1 MRSIGSAASFAAISP
16 SVPRTIRSLGAARI
30 PHDRDRTILAVRR
43 LELFHDIT
51 ERMDRKMDRQR
62 CARRGEGCE
71 PLAFGHG
78 RGAARHAGEHDALR
92 DLGNGQFAADRGGGG
107 GESGNARRQRVG
119 NAAAFQPAEL
129 LGERAE
135 NRQVARLQARHVEA
149 LVVRRHELGLDLV
162 ERERRRV
169 DDART
174 LGAKGEKL
182 RAARSSR
189 R

>member
-1 MRSIGSAASFAAISP
+1 MDGE
-16 SVPRTIRSLGAARI
+16 
-30 PHDRDRTILAVRR
+30 RR
-43 LELFHDIT
+43 
-51 ERMDRKMDRQR
+51 
-62 CARRGEGCE
+62 ARRGEGCE

-92 DLGNGQFAADRGGGG
+92 DLGHGQFAADRGGGG
-107 GESGNARRQRVG
+107 GESRNARRQRVG

-135 NRQVARLQARHVEA
+135 HRKVARLQARHVEA

-169 DDART
+169 DDARAS
-174 LGAKGEKL
+174 GQKP
-182 RAARSSR
+182 RSSR
-189 R
+189 GTIEPA